1 MSGIQI
7 AERLKAADII
17 TIFRHQR
24 PDCDALGAQFGL
36 KYWLQEN
43 FPDKTVLALGFEQ
56 GIQGDFPVSDQADDD
71 VIRRSTAVILD
82 TAGKDRVDDARFAQ
96 AAYQIKIDHH
106 PDLEPF
112 GDLSYVDEKAAAVCE
127 ILAHLFASL
136 EPEYSVSLRTAECL
150 YRGLLTDTLCFRT
163 ANTTAS
169 TLAAASW
176 LASKGIHIPEL
187 NRELFDQ
194 TLQEFSFSGFIR
206 RSVMIRESSA
216 CVILNRQELL
226 DWHMTGSQARNFIDD
241 LGHVR
246 EFQTW
251 AIFTQHEDPD
261 DDRYDGSLRSKHIAV
276 NEIARQYGGGGHRN
290 AAGVKNLSRAEIDEI
305 IEKMI
310 SAVSVCDQEF
320 V

>member
-1 MSGIQI
+1 MTGTQI
-7 AERLKAADII
+7 AEQLKAADII

-36 KYWLQEN
+36 TYWLQEN
-43 FPDKTVLALGFEQ
+43 FPEKTVLALGCEQ
-56 GIQGDFPVSDQADDD
+56 GIQGDFPVSDRAEDDI
-71 VIRRSTAVILD
+71 IRRSTAVILD
-82 TAGKDRVDDARFAQ
+82 AAGQDRVDDARFAL
-96 AAYQIKIDHH
+96 AAFRIKIDHH
-106 PDLEPF
+106 PDHEPF
-112 GDLSYVDEKAAAVCE
+112 GDLRYVDEKAAAVCE
-127 ILAHLFASL
+127 ILAHLCAAL
-136 EPEYSVSLRTAECL
+136 EPEYNVSLRTAECL

-194 TLQEFSFSGFIR
+194 TLHEFNFSGFIR
-206 RSVMIRESSA
+206 RSVIIKESSA
-216 CVILNRQELL
+216 CVILNRQDLL
-226 DWHMTGSQARNFIDD
+226 DWQMTGSEARNFIDE

-251 AIFTQHEDPD
+251 AIFTQHEDQD
-261 DDRYDGSLRSKHIAV
+261 DDRYDGSLRSKYVAV
-276 NEIARQYGGGGHRN
+276 NSIARQYGGGGHHN
-290 AAGVKNLSRAEIDEI
+290 AAGVKNLSRADVDEI
-305 IEKMI
+305 MEKMI
-310 SAVSVCDQEF
+310 SEVSVCDQEI